1 MKRFLLCL
9 TAASLC
15 AGAWATP
22 LSPEEALRSA
32 LGYGRRAAIPA
43 IRAEKSYSLV
53 WSGTDAGTYVFNSSR
68 GGYLIASGNS
78 DFDALIGYS
87 DSGSFDPADI
97 PDGPA
102 AVPRA
107 LDSPNSAGLR
117 KSPPAWGLCSAPSTR
132 RSAPD
137 CVLPPPPA
145 PRAKRSPRWSEQN
158 GIRTRPIIC

>member
-1 MKRFLLCL
+1 MKRLLLCL

-43 IRAEKSYSLV
+43 IKAEKSYSLV
-53 WSGTDAGTYVFNSSR
+53 WSGPDAGTYVFNSSR

-87 DSGSFDPADI
+87 DSGS
-97 PDGPA
+97 
-102 AVPRA
+102 
-107 LDSPNSAGLR
+107 
-117 KSPPAWGLCSAPSTR
+117 APSTR

-137 CVLPPPPA
+137 CALLPPSA
-145 PRAKRSPRWSEQN
+145 SRAKRLPRWSEQN